1 MSPPDSQSASKVYA
15 RVAHAVLE
23 PRDLE
28 ASLLLKAAAKL
39 QAVLEAWDQKPPSAL
54 EDALL
59 YNRRLWIVFIDAVM
73 RDDNRLPV
81 ATRQNVLNLGMFV
94 MAETFSLM
102 TAPKHEH
109 LANLIQ
115 INRAIAAGLGSKN
128 GKSQPQRA
136 A

>member
-1 MSPPDSQSASKVYA
+1 VSPPDSQSASKVYA
-15 RVAHAVLE
+15 RVARAVLE

-28 ASLLLKAAAKL
+28 ASLKAAAKL
-39 QAVLEAWDQKPPSAL
+39 QAVLEAWDQKPPSGL
-54 EDALL
+54 SDALL

>member
-1 MSPPDSQSASKVYA
+1 MSPPDSQSASKIYA
-15 RVAHAVLE
+15 RVAQAALA

-39 QAVLEAWDQKPPSAL
+39 QAVLEAWDQKPPSGL
-54 EDALL
+54 SGALL

-102 TAPKHEH
+102 TAPKQRH

-115 INRAIAAGLGSKN
+115 INRAIATGLSSKS
-128 GKSQPQRA
+128 GKGQPQRA

>member
-1 MSPPDSQSASKVYA
+1 MSPPNSQSASKAYA
-15 RVAHAVLE
+15 RIAQEVLD

-39 QAVLEAWDQKPPSAL
+39 QAVLEAWDQKPPSGL
-54 EDALL
+54 SDALL

-73 RDDNRLPV
+73 RADNRLPI

-102 TAPKHEH
+102 TAPKQRH
-109 LANLIQ
+109 LENLIR
-115 INRAIAAGLGSKN
+115 INRAIAAGLGSKS
-128 GKSQPQRA
+128 GKGQPQRA

>member
-15 RVAHAVLE
+15 RVARAVLE

-28 ASLLLKAAAKL
+28 ASLKAAAKL
-39 QAVLEAWDQKPPSAL
+39 QAVLEAWDQKPPSGL
-54 EDALL
+54 SDALL

>member
-15 RVAHAVLE
+15 RVARAVLA

-39 QAVLEAWDQKPPSAL
+39 QAVLEAWDQKPPSGL
-54 EDALL
+54 SGALL

-73 RDDNRLPV
+73 RDDNRQPV

-102 TAPKHEH
+102 TAPKQRH

-115 INRAIAAGLGSKN
+115 INRAIATGLGSKS
-128 GKSQPQRA
+128 GKGQPQRA